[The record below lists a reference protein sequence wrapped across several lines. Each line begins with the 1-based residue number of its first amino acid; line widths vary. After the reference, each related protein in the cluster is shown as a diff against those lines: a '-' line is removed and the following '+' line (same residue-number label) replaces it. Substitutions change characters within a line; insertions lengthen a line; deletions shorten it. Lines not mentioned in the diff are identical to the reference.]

1 MALHIVPL
9 DVREI
14 RRRLE
19 LVVVPVQI
27 SQPLVDCWI
36 SATDISDVAFEVLH
50 IYRIEPNNCN
60 EESDIRLSQLF
71 AEIIWPTVRSE
82 MEFGTVEVDEKGIHG
97 FLVRDLRSSKGEL
110 VSHG

>member
-1 MALHIVPL
+1 MAFQIVPL
-9 DVREI
+9 DVIEI
-14 RRRLE
+14 SRRLE
-19 LVVVPVQI
+19 RVVVPVQI
-27 SQPLVDCWI
+27 SQPLVNCWI

-50 IYRIEPNNCN
+50 VYRIEPNNCN

-71 AEIIWPTVRSE
+71 AEIIWPILRSE

-97 FLVRDLRSSKGEL
+97 FLVCDLRSRKVEL